1 MDNEFELEDMNIDF
15 DLSDEDR
22 KINIED
28 ENGIVK
34 EYEVIANVTTEDG
47 EFIVY
52 TDNKELSDGQVLL
65 YINSIIR
72 DEDGNMT
79 FDEVEDL
86 EAHAIINEIRERL
99 V

>member
-28 ENGIVK
+28 ENGVSK